1 MTPFGFSPADNFF
14 IHPPALSGQTDCYG
28 EAIFRARARYYNIY
42 NDIFRGNSVEDARAV
57 KGRASRGGRGACR
70 GLFGLFA

>member
-1 MTPFGFSPADNFF
+1 MHKLLDMQAKLYNFAF
-14 IHPPALSGQTDCYG
+14 MLTSNRDDANDLLQDTTLK
-28 EAIFRARARYYNIY
+28 AMVY